1 MSKQC
6 VLRVDKRLF
15 PQEAIFK
22 AAYHFVDRYYIYLSC
37 SDEHTVAVSIEDKGH
52 CDLTDIDKQ
61 FGNEL
66 IAQVVRYNISQSNRD
81 LKELIL
87 GRALYS
93 AVYDTEE
100 ITPAEESSDYIG
112 GLSLEDIAVDWFDE
126 YGTNN

>member
-61 FGNEL
+61 FGNE
-66 IAQVVRYNISQSNRD
+66 QSVLRVQHFQRKSENP
-81 LKELIL
+81 
-87 GRALYS
+87 GRARPHSGRIKLEGEDFS
-93 AVYDTEE
+93 GW
-100 ITPAEESSDYIG
+100 G
-112 GLSLEDIAVDWFDE
+112 GSHRWTLVFSPE
-126 YGTNN
+126 